1 MTRILLL
8 LRGVNV
14 GGHRKVPMEAL
25 RQTCR
30 DIGFGDVESYIQSG
44 NLVLSA
50 PGGAEAA
57 ATMLETAIEQRFGF
71 AVDVVARTARQWA
84 ANAAGSP
91 FPEAAE
97 KQPNLLHLALS
108 KQKPKPGALAAL
120 RERAQAGELIEAS
133 GDARWVLFPNGVAR
147 SKLSPAVFD
156 KAVGS
161 PVTAR
166 NWRTVLKLHE
176 MAGARLPG

>member
-1 MTRILLL
+1 MTRLIVL
-8 LRGVNV
+8 LRGINV

-25 RQTCR
+25 RELCR
-30 DIGFGDVESYIQSG
+30 ELGFSRVESYIQSG

-50 PGGAEAA
+50 PEGPEAVVA
-57 ATMLETAIEQRFGF
+57 RLEPALEERFGF
-71 AVDVVARTARQWA
+71 AIDLVARTAEQWA
-84 ANAAGSP
+84 RYAAGSP

-97 KQPNLLHLALS
+97 QQPNLLHLALS
-108 KQKPKPGALAAL
+108 RQPMKPGALEAL
-120 RERAQAGELIEAS
+120 RERAVAGELVESA
-133 GDARWVLFPNGVAR
+133 GDGLWVHFPSGVAR

-156 KAVGS
+156 KAAGS

-176 MAGARLPG
+176 MAGA

>member
-1 MTRILLL
+1 MSRIILL

-14 GGHRKVPMEAL
+14 GGHRKVPMEQL

-30 DIGFGDVESYIQSG
+30 DIGFDDVESYIQSG
-44 NLVLSA
+44 NLVVTA

-57 ATMLETAIEQRFGF
+57 AAMLETALQQRFGF
-71 AVDVVARTARQWA
+71 PVDVIARTARQWA
-84 ANAAGSP
+84 AYAAGSP
-91 FPEAAE
+91 FPDAAE

-120 RERAQAGELIEAS
+120 RERASAGELLEVS
-133 GDARWVLFPNGVAR
+133 GDALWVLYSSGVAGT
-147 SKLSPAVFD
+147 KLGPAVLD

-166 NWRTVLKLHE
+166 NWKTVLKLHE
-176 MAGARLPG
+176 LAGGKP

>member
-1 MTRILLL
+1 MSRILLL

-14 GGHRKVPMEAL
+14 GGHRKVPMEQL

-30 DIGFGDVESYIQSG
+30 DLGFGDVESYIQSG
-44 NLVLSA
+44 NLVVTA
-50 PGGAEAA
+50 PGDAEAA
-57 ATMLETAIEQRFGF
+57 AALLETALQQRFGF
-71 AVDVVARTARQWA
+71 AVDVIARTARQWA
-84 ANAAGSP
+84 AYAAGSP
-91 FPEAAE
+91 FPDAEE

-108 KQKPKPGALAAL
+108 RQKPKPDAVAAL
-120 RERAQAGELIEAS
+120 RERASAGELIEAA
-133 GDARWVLFPNGVAR
+133 GDALWVLYARGVAGT
-147 SKLSPAVFD
+147 KLGPAVLD

-176 MAGARLPG
+176 LAGG